1 MMRRFTLLLL
11 LCLGLLGAVPLLVP
25 IGAAQDPSGAG
36 GGSWLER
43 QLESRIP
50 GLHIEGL
57 EGVFRAAPI
66 ARRITLSDAQ
76 GVWLS
81 LEQAKLNIGLTA
93 LLRGEVRLAE
103 LEAVRMQVLR
113 LPESQPDT
121 AQPSQQPSQGGLP
134 QLPQLPVDISIDHL
148 GVQRLELEPAVAGQ
162 AAAFSLSGQAAL
174 RSGSLQAKL
183 DLQRLDADGRAQ
195 ADIALNPAA
204 GQLSAQLSLHE
215 AAGGLVPVLLG
226 LGEYPLSLELRLAG
240 PATGADLTLQAGLG
254 PDVSLSAQGQVLAT
268 PDGAYGARIDGEARA
283 APLLP
288 ADYAPLASPLEYA
301 LDADLSAQQRLSLR
315 RLNLRT
321 PAGTA
326 AASGTADLESK
337 ALDLRLALNAVES
350 RPFASLLPQGAAWTA
365 LRLDARIGGTMTAP
379 TIEMEAMP
387 DGLATG
393 IAQADAVLG
402 PAPQLSVRAAM
413 PGPSLEAALVGAA
426 GRLTAQGSL
435 GDPLDVTAQLSLP
448 RLSVLGPG
456 SEGALDMV
464 AQAQGSRADPT
475 VTITA
480 QSGRVDVA
488 GRVLEALKLDALI
501 QTPRSSPHL
510 RANLGGRL
518 DNLPLSLALLGQP
531 EGDMLR
537 LSEAEARLGPARLTL
552 AGLFNPASNVFDGAA
567 RLEATDLAPLGR
579 LAGMQDVAGRLGLQ
593 AQLSPAPDGTQSF
606 DVRFDAPR
614 LVYAGNEGSLQAG
627 AKGTPAAFDWTV
639 QGRAT
644 EGTLSGRGRVAAVD
658 GGRRLDL
665 AALEA
670 QAMGESLRLA
680 APTQVT
686 LGADGGVRIPGLTLL
701 ISEGGRI
708 QTAGRWGPER
718 ADLNVTIAALPASLA
733 QRFAP
738 ELEPQGVLS
747 GEIRVTGT
755 TARPDIRATLQGNGL
770 RSGAG
775 WAQSLPALT
784 IRAEGRM
791 TEGAAQLRAELDA
804 GPAGRLTARAQ
815 LPKGFGT
822 EAPVEAALDGGL
834 DLAPLAGPFLA
845 GGGDRLTGRLAL
857 ALRAEGPLGS
867 PRLGGR
873 ATLSNGDYRNLVY
886 GARLSN
892 ISGAVTGDGTRLV
905 IERLQGRTVGGGTI
919 GLRGSV
925 DLGAAGLP
933 MDITLTAR
941 NAKPVV
947 SDLATATIGAD
958 LRLSGP
964 LMEGATLAGDVR
976 VQQAEIRVPSSL
988 PASVPV
994 LTGVKEVG
1002 FPPGTSPPPPSPPAS
1017 ATPALPPVAL
1027 ALRISAPQQIFVRGR
1042 GLDAELGGEITIG
1055 GTLSEP
1061 APDGELRLRRG
1072 TLSVLTEQLTF
1083 RRGIITFAP
1092 ITLVPQLDMAAQS
1105 TVQQTTI
1112 TVTVQGPANS
1122 PQVTFSSSPDL
1133 PQDEILARLLFGRPT
1148 SKLSPFEIAQ
1158 LAQAVGELT
1167 GVASGSGAVDW
1178 VRSTLGLDRL
1188 GLTSNP
1194 SGGGPAVEA
1203 GRYVAPGV
1211 YLGVRQGTTGQTG
1224 VEVQVDIT
1232 QRLRLQ
1238 GQTATGPAGDRIG
1251 FSYEFEY

>member
-1 MMRRFTLLLL
+1 MRRILLLL
-11 LCLGLLGAVPLLVP
+11 TLSLGLLGALPLLVP
-25 IGAAQDPSGAG
+25 TGEAQDTSAAS
-36 GGSWLER
+36 GSWLER
-43 QLESRIP
+43 QLESLIP

-57 EGVFRAAPI
+57 AGVFRAAPT
-66 ARRITLSDAQ
+66 ARLITLADAQ
-76 GVWLS
+76 GVWLRM
-81 LEQAKLNIGLTA
+81 EQVTLNIGITA
-93 LLRGEVRLAE
+93 LLRGELRLEQLDA
-103 LEAVRMQVLR
+103 AVMQVER
-113 LPESQPDT
+113 LPESQST
-121 AQPSQQPSQGGLP
+121 QPSQGGFP
-134 QLPQLPVDISIDHL
+134 QLPHLPVDVSIDHL
-148 GVQRLELEPAVAGQ
+148 GVQRLELDPAVAGQ
-162 AAAFSLSGQAAL
+162 AATFSLTGQAAL
-174 RSGSLQAKL
+174 RSSSLQAKL
-183 DLQRLDADGRAQ
+183 DLQRLDAEGRAQ
-195 ADIALNPAA
+195 ADIALTPSA
-204 GQLSAQLSLHE
+204 GQLSAQLTMHE
-215 AAGGLVPVLLG
+215 AAGGLMPVLLG
-226 LGEYPLSLELRLAG
+226 LKDHPLSLDLKLAG
-240 PATGADLTLQAGLG
+240 PATGASLSLQAGLG
-254 PDVSLSAQGQVLAT
+254 PDVSLTAQGQVWAT
-268 PDGAYGARIDGEARA
+268 PDGAYGVKIDGEARA

-288 ADYAPLASPLEYA
+288 DDYANLASPLDYS
-301 LDADLSAQQRLSLR
+301 LDADFSVQQRLSLHG
-315 RLNLRT
+315 LSLRT

-326 AASGTADLESK
+326 TASGTADLESK
-337 ALDLRLALNAVES
+337 ALDLRATLDAIES
-350 RPFASLLPQGAAWTA
+350 RPFAPLLPQGVAWNA
-365 LRLDARIGGTMTAP
+365 LRLGLRISGTTTAP
-379 TIEMEAMP
+379 AIDMEAIP
-387 DGLATG
+387 DGLTTG

-402 PAPQLSVRAAM
+402 PAPHLSLRAAL
-413 PGPSLEAALVGAA
+413 PGPSLDAELVGVD

-435 GDPLDVTAQLSLP
+435 DDPLDVTARLSLP
-448 RLSVLGPG
+448 RLAAFGPD
-456 SEGALDMV
+456 SEGALEMV
-464 AQAQGSRADPT
+464 AHAQGSRADPT
-475 VTITA
+475 VTLTA
-480 QSGRVDVA
+480 HSDRLGIA
-488 GRVLEALKLDALI
+488 GRVLEALNLNALV

-510 RANLGGRL
+510 QANMDGRL

-537 LSEAEARLGPARLTL
+537 LSEGEARLGSARLTL
-552 AGLFNPASNVFDGAA
+552 AGLLDPTSKVFDGTA
-567 RLEATDLAPLGR
+567 RLEATDLAQLGR
-579 LAGMQDVAGRLGLQ
+579 LAGVQDVAGRLGLQ
-593 AQLSPAPDGTQSF
+593 AQLSPAPDGTQFF
-606 DVRFDAPR
+606 DIRFDAPR
-614 LVYAGNEGSLQAG
+614 LVYAGNEGNLQAA
-627 AKGTPAAFDWTV
+627 AKGTPAGFDWTL

-644 EGTLSGRGRVAAVD
+644 EGSLSGRGRAATAD

-680 APTQVT
+680 APAQVM
-686 LGADGGVRIPGLTLL
+686 LGTDGGVRVPGLTLL

-708 QTAGRWGPER
+708 QAGGRWGPER
-718 ADLNVTIAALPASLA
+718 ADLNVTIATLPASLA

-738 ELEPQGVLS
+738 QLEPQGVLS
-747 GEIRVTGT
+747 GEIRVTGP

-791 TEGAAQLRAELDA
+791 AEGAAQLRAELNA
-804 GPAGRLTARAQ
+804 GPAGRLTATAR

-845 GGGDRLTGRLAL
+845 GGGDRLTGRLAV

-892 ISGAVTGDGTRLV
+892 ISGVVTGDGTRLV
-905 IERLQGRTVGGGTI
+905 IERLQARTTGGGSM
-919 GLRGSV
+919 GLRGGV
-925 DLGAAGLP
+925 DFGAAGLP

-941 NAKPVV
+941 NAKPIV

-1017 ATPALPPVAL
+1017 VTPALPPIAL
-1027 ALRISAPQQIFVRGR
+1027 ALRISAPQQVFVRGR
-1042 GLDAELGGEITIG
+1042 GLDAELGGEIAIG
-1055 GTLSEP
+1055 GTLAEP
-1061 APDGELRLRRG
+1061 APSGELRLRRG
-1072 TLSVLTEQLTF
+1072 TLNVLAQQLTF
-1083 RRGIITFAP
+1083 QRGIITFAP
-1092 ITLVPQLDMAAQS
+1092 ITLVPQLDMAAKS

-1112 TVTVQGPANS
+1112 TVSVQGPANA
-1122 PQVTFSSSPDL
+1122 PQVTFTSSPEL
-1133 PQDEILARLLFGRPT
+1133 PQDEILAQLLFGRPT

-1194 SGGGPAVEA
+1194 SGSGPAVEA

-1224 VEVQVDIT
+1224 VEVQVDLT
-1232 QRLRLQ
+1232 SRLRLQ

-1251 FSYEFEY
+1251 LSYEFEY